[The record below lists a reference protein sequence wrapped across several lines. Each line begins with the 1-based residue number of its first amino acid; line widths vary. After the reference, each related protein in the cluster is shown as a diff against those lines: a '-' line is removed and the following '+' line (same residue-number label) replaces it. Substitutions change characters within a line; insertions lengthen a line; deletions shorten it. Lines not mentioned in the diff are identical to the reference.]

1 MNKNGNGVFYVVTSR
16 NGECKGS
23 SRRFKENIQYRDN
36 DYWHDRLM
44 QVKTCT
50 FDYTSEYMPEHD
62 EDRYNHLGVI
72 AEEVNEIFPEL
83 TVDNEDG
90 VLSYVKY
97 SEFVI
102 PLISEVQRLNK
113 KIEELEQKVGGNSAS

>member
-1 MNKNGNGVFYVVTSR
+1 
-16 NGECKGS
+16 
-23 SRRFKENIQYRDN
+23 
-36 DYWHDRLM
+36 
-44 QVKTCT
+44 
-50 FDYTSEYMPEHD
+50 MPEQD

-83 TVDNEDG
+83 TVNNEDG

>member
-1 MNKNGNGVFYVVTSR
+1 MLIDKNI
-16 NGECKGS
+16 K
-23 SRRFKENIQYRDN
+23 YRDN

-72 AEEVNEIFPEL
+72 AEEVNDIFPEL
-83 TVDNEDG
+83 TVNNEDG

-113 KIEELEQKVGGNSAS
+113 IIDSQNSEISNLKSELSSIKSTIDSILETINTNK